1 MGFQLEEF
9 VFLEERLPVLGYLTA
24 HITGFYL
31 WLFLFAAFITVLF
44 FKNSGELEFKPTA
57 GKSLIA
63 IVCMVWSV
71 LSLAGISTFLY
82 FNF

>member
-1 MGFQLEEF
+1 MLKY
-9 VFLEERLPVLGYLTA
+9 LPA

-31 WLFLFAAFITVLF
+31 WIFLLAAFVITLLC
-44 FKNSGELEFKPTA
+44 KNSGELEFKPTI
-57 GKSLIA
+57 GKSLITV
-63 IVCMVWSV
+63 VCMVWSV